1 MDRKAD
7 TVVVRDD
14 DAVGLATAMVTIIF
28 VDETNIFTS
37 SGHDND
43 DSHGYRY
50 TSIYDIHG
58 MNCKRFG

>member
-50 TSIYDIHG
+50 T
-58 MNCKRFG
+58 